1 MQTLDYITI
10 VLLLAGIFVAGSL
23 FFGSGHNLR
32 SFFAGGGNIPWWI
45 GGLSLF
51 MSFFSAGTFVVWGSI
66 AYTEGWTAVTIQWM
80 MAGGGVIAGLLIA
93 PRWNRTGCLT
103 AAEYITRR
111 FGARVQ
117 KFYTALFLS
126 VSLFSTGTF
135 LYSIA
140 RIVETAVG
148 ISFITSIQVLGLLCI
163 LYVAIG
169 GFRAVVV
176 TDVLQ
181 FLILT
186 AAVVIVLPLAFER
199 IGGTDTLFRQTPEGF
214 FRPAAGE
221 YTWGFMLA
229 SLLGNASSL
238 GGNWAFVQRYT
249 SVATPAAA
257 RKTGLLFG
265 ALYLV
270 CPVVWMLPPM
280 LFRLHEPSL
289 TGFGSENA
297 YLLMCR
303 EVLPPGLLGLMLG
316 GMIFAT
322 LSSFNTILNTSAS
335 VVTNDLLK
343 PLLRRF
349 PERTL
354 MRAARL
360 STVVFGVLAVTFALL
375 IPRCGGIVN
384 VVISI
389 GAMTTAPMCLPV
401 VWSLYSKGLSGR
413 AVLSTTLAALGI
425 NLAFKFAV
433 PLLFGFSLSRA
444 GEMALGVLGPGGHPR
459 GARGLPPVP
468 QTRHAIPDAAE
479 VRNPRRRFRRPEQPF
494 QPEGDR
500 RRRNALGGAGLGAR
514 HSGSRRQPVSAGH
527 RPAPAGRRTA
537 ALFPQPSDL
546 NPASLPAAPFSAGS
560 GAFYCVFLNY
570 FAIFVRL

>member
-10 VLLLAGIFVAGSL
+10 LLLLVGIFVAGSL

-32 SFFAGGGNIPWWI
+32 NFFAGGGNIPWWI

-66 AYTEGWTAVTIQWM
+66 AYTEGWTAITIQWM
-80 MAGGGVIAGLLIA
+80 MAAGGIIAGLLIA

-103 AAEYITRR
+103 AAEYIMRR
-111 FGARVQ
+111 FGARIQ
-117 KFYTALFLS
+117 KFYTALFLAI
-126 VSLFSTGTF
+126 SLFSTGTF

-148 ISFITSIQVLGLLCI
+148 ISFTTSILVLGLLCI

-186 AAVVIVLPLAFER
+186 AAVIIILPLASGR
-199 IGGTDTLFRQTPEGF
+199 IGGIDTFFRQAPEGF

-229 SLLGNASSL
+229 SLLCNISSL

-249 SVATPAAA
+249 SVSTPADA
-257 RKTGLLFG
+257 RKSGLLFG

-270 CPVVWMLPPM
+270 CPVIWMLPPM
-280 LFRLHEPSL
+280 LFRLHAPSL

-343 PLLRRF
+343 PLLHRF

-360 STVVFGVLAVTFALL
+360 STIVFGMLAITFALF

-389 GAMTTAPMCLPV
+389 GAMTGAPMCLPV
-401 VWSLYSKGLSGR
+401 VWSLFSRNLSGR
-413 AVLSTTLAALGI
+413 AVLGTTLTALGI
-425 NLAFKFAV
+425 NLLFKFAV
-433 PLLFGFSLSRA
+433 PLFTGFSLSRA
-444 GEMALGVLGPGGHPR
+444 REMTLGVLGSVVILTVCEIYHRFSKATAPS
-459 GARGLPPVP
+459 LIP
-468 QTRHAIPDAAE
+468 QKSAIPGNGSSA
-479 VRNPRRRFRRPEQPF
+479 RNNRFSLKVI
-494 QPEGDR
+494 GVGAMLSGVLVS
-500 RRRNALGGAGLGAR
+500 ALGIPALTVSFFPLGIGVLLLATGLWLYLPN
-514 HSGSRRQPVSAGH
+514 RR
-527 RPAPAGRRTA
+527 
-537 ALFPQPSDL
+537 
-546 NPASLPAAPFSAGS
+546 
-560 GAFYCVFLNY
+560 
-570 FAIFVRL
+570 I

>member
-1 MQTLDYITI
+1 MHTLDYITI

-32 SFFAGGGNIPWWI
+32 NFFAGGGNIPWWI

-80 MAGGGVIAGLLIA
+80 MGAGGIIAGLLIA

-103 AAEYITRR
+103 GAEYITRR
-111 FGARVQ
+111 FGVRVQ
-117 KFYTALFLS
+117 KFYTGLFLAI
-126 VSLFSTGTF
+126 SLFSTGTF

-148 ISFITSIQVLGLLCI
+148 ISFTTSILILGLLCI

-186 AAVVIVLPLAFER
+186 AAVVIVLPLAFDR
-199 IGGTDTLFRQTPEGF
+199 IGGAGTFLRQAPEGF

-229 SLLGNASSL
+229 SLLCNVSSL

-249 SVATPAAA
+249 SVSTPADA

-289 TGFGSENA
+289 TGFSSENA

-360 STVVFGVLAVTFALL
+360 STLAFGILAVTFALF

-389 GAMTTAPMCLPV
+389 GAMTGAPMCLPV
-401 VWSLYSKGLSGR
+401 VWSLFSRSLSGR
-413 AVLSTTLAALGI
+413 AVLGTTLAALGI
-425 NLAFKFAV
+425 NLLFKFVV

-444 GEMALGVLGPGGHPR
+444 GEMTLGVLGSVVILTGYETCRRLRKPAMLLPMPQKPATPDDGSADRNNRFSLKVIGV
-459 GARGLPPVP
+459 GAMLSGVLI
-468 QTRHAIPDAAE
+468 A
-479 VRNPRRRFRRPEQPF
+479 
-494 QPEGDR
+494 
-500 RRRNALGGAGLGAR
+500 ALGIPALAVSRFPLGVGVLLLAAGLR
-514 HSGSRRQPVSAGH
+514 LYLPNRR
-527 RPAPAGRRTA
+527 
-537 ALFPQPSDL
+537 
-546 NPASLPAAPFSAGS
+546 
-560 GAFYCVFLNY
+560 
-570 FAIFVRL
+570 I

>member
-1 MQTLDYITI
+1 
-10 VLLLAGIFVAGSL
+10 
-23 FFGSGHNLR
+23 
-32 SFFAGGGNIPWWI
+32 
-45 GGLSLF
+45 
-51 MSFFSAGTFVVWGSI
+51 
-66 AYTEGWTAVTIQWM
+66 
-80 MAGGGVIAGLLIA
+80 
-93 PRWNRTGCLT
+93 
-103 AAEYITRR
+103 
-111 FGARVQ
+111 
-117 KFYTALFLS
+117 
-126 VSLFSTGTF
+126 
-135 LYSIA
+135 
-140 RIVETAVG
+140 
-148 ISFITSIQVLGLLCI
+148 
-163 LYVAIG
+163 
-169 GFRAVVV
+169 
-176 TDVLQ
+176 
-181 FLILT
+181 
-186 AAVVIVLPLAFER
+186 
-199 IGGTDTLFRQTPEGF
+199 
-214 FRPAAGE
+214 
-221 YTWGFMLA
+221 
-229 SLLGNASSL
+229 
-238 GGNWAFVQRYT
+238 
-249 SVATPAAA
+249 
-257 RKTGLLFG
+257 
-265 ALYLV
+265 
-270 CPVVWMLPPM
+270 
-280 LFRLHEPSL
+280 
-289 TGFGSENA
+289 
-297 YLLMCR
+297 MCR

-444 GEMALGVLGPGGHPR
+444 GEMALGVLGPAVILAGHEACRRFHKP
-459 GARGLPPVP
+459 ATQSPMP
-468 QTRHAIPDAAE
+468 QRSAI
-479 VRNPRRRFRRPEQPF
+479 PRRRFRRPEQPF

-514 HSGSRRQPVSAGH
+514 HSGSPSAGFRWASACSCWPPDCGSISPTVGSEPRVSAR
-527 RPAPAGRRTA
+527 RPVFRRKR
-537 ALFPQPSDL
+537 
-546 NPASLPAAPFSAGS
+546 G
-560 GAFYCVFLNY
+560 FYCVFLNY

>member
-1 MQTLDYITI
+1 MLFLIFPFLQTLDYITI
-10 VLLLAGIFVAGSL
+10 VLLLVGIFVAGSL

-148 ISFITSIQVLGLLCI
+148 ISFITSILVLGLLCI

-360 STVVFGVLAVTFALL
+360 STVVFGVLAVTFALF

-389 GAMTTAPMCLPV
+389 GAMTAAPMCLPV

-413 AVLSTTLAALGI
+413 AVLGTTLAALGI

-433 PLLFGFSLSRA
+433 PLLSGFSLSRA
-444 GEMALGVLGPGGHPR
+444 GEMALGVLGPAVILAGH
-459 GARGLPPVP
+459 
-468 QTRHAIPDAAE
+468 E
-479 VRNPRRRFRRPEQPF
+479 VCRRFRKPAAQPPMP
-494 QPEGDR
+494 QRSAAPDDGSAA
-500 RRRNALGGAGLGAR
+500 RNNRFSLKVIGVGAMLSGALVSALGIPALAVSRFPLGIGLLLLAAGLR
-514 HSGSRRQPVSAGH
+514 LYFPNRR
-527 RPAPAGRRTA
+527 
-537 ALFPQPSDL
+537 
-546 NPASLPAAPFSAGS
+546 
-560 GAFYCVFLNY
+560 
-570 FAIFVRL
+570 I